1 MAAIVLDGDASG
13 AVRAAGLAER
23 AMRRVS
29 GAVDDLD
36 KKHKASAFSGRNLAE
51 RLTDIDKAAQ
61 IVGGPLSSLT
71 PMLNDFGD
79 AIEQV
84 GLRTA
89 VTNVAAAGLASG
101 GLAVM
106 IAGVTAA
113 AAGLIGLGV
122 NAVAVS
128 SDLASFDAILGANS
142 STMQRNRA
150 DLLALSA
157 AQDDLALS
165 TAAARVELAGLAAPV
180 MTELSYAAAGAAG
193 SVQALAEDETGAV
206 SATIGLGEATV
217 ALVPGLNVLA
227 AQVWAGSYAVD
238 ALAESGREGSA
249 ALAAERDA
257 VDQTRTAVESW
268 NLQLQSA
275 INAQDAAAE
284 STIRLAWA
292 HATQLYPALVREN
305 AALQSEAEQIEA
317 WYAPSFDMMADAV
330 STYHASMLGSTKATK
345 AGGTAAREASVD
357 YGFLADSAREAAA
370 AVAAAESARQDADAT
385 AIAEAAIPKDLL
397 GAMGATDGFGA
408 VAFGAMDAAFK
419 QGEEDSAA
427 FIAKAYQL
435 PGEKSD
441 EMREKVTKN
450 FAAIGGAAL
459 DLSSTVADAMA
470 QAFEQGGDRSEK
482 ARKKQFAA
490 MKAVALLQAGI
501 NTALAI
507 SNVWASWAS
516 VPPVAAALT
525 AIAAGVGA
533 AQIGMIAAKSYHRGG
548 LLPDEVP
555 VIARKNERQAVIT
568 AQGMG
573 AIGGEEGLKR
583 INAGSAPAAAP
594 SITLVAD
601 GIAARFRR
609 FAEADPSFGQRT
621 RYA

>member
-1 MAAIVLDGDASG
+1 MATIVLDGDASG

-36 KKHKASAFSGRNLAE
+36 KRHKASAFSGRNLAE

-113 AAGLIGLGV
+113 AGALIGLGV

-128 SDLASFDAILGANS
+128 SDIAGFDAILGANS

-150 DLLALSA
+150 DLVALGGA
-157 AQDDLALS
+157 VDDLSLS
-165 TAAARVELAGLAAPV
+165 WAAARVEAAGLAAPV
-180 MTELSYAAAGAAG
+180 MTELGYAAAGVAG
-193 SVQALAEDETGAV
+193 GLQTVARAIDDGADSWSVWGTVLVTSIPVLGSFVQVLDLAWDSTKALAE
-206 SATIGLGEATV
+206 
-217 ALVPGLNVLA
+217 
-227 AQVWAGSYAVD
+227 AG
-238 ALAESGREGSA
+238 
-249 ALAAERDA
+249 
-257 VDQTRTAVESW
+257 
-268 NLQLQSA
+268 
-275 INAQDAAAE
+275 
-284 STIRLAWA
+284 
-292 HATQLYPALVREN
+292 REN
-305 AALQSEAEQIEA
+305 AAALREQAAGAAAYLVVAPGLAAEADSIEA
-317 WYAPSFDMMADAV
+317 SWGALPFDMVADSMDRV
-330 STYHASMLGSTKATK
+330 RASVLATTPTVR
-345 AGGTAAREASVD
+345 ANRVQAREAAED
-357 YGFLADSAREAAA
+357 YSFLADSAREAAA
-370 AVAAAESARQDADAT
+370 AVAAASQLRADQATVAGLPSAMTSTTFGVGPDERQAMTDAEAASAAESARLQT
-385 AIAEAAIPKDLL
+385 EASDL
-397 GAMGATDGFGA
+397 A
-408 VAFGAMDAAFK
+408 
-419 QGEEDSAA
+419 
-427 FIAKAYQL
+427 
-435 PGEKSD
+435 
-441 EMREKVTKN
+441 RERITSN

-490 MKAVALLQAGI
+490 MKAVSLLQAGI

-525 AIAAGVGA
+525 AVAAGVGA

-548 LLPDEVP
+548 LLPDETMIGP
-555 VIARKNERQAVIT
+555 ARVRRNETQAVIT
-568 AQGMG
+568 AQGMDALG
-573 AIGGEEGLKR
+573 GSNGLARVNAGMAPPEPGPIVLVIGGR
-583 INAGSAPAAAP
+583 
-594 SITLVAD
+594 T
-601 GIAARFRR
+601 
-609 FAEADPSFGQRT
+609 QRT
-621 RYA
+621 RPFAGADPGYGHRARGR

>member
-1 MAAIVLDGDASG
+1 MPTIILDGDASG
-13 AVRAAGLAER
+13 AVKAASAASR
-23 AMRRVS
+23 AMAALAGR
-29 GAVDDLD
+29 VDDLD
-36 KKHKASAFSGRNLAE
+36 KRHKEATFSGRNLAD

-61 IVGGPLSSLT
+61 IAGGPLAAFT
-71 PMLNDFGD
+71 PRLNDFAD

-84 GLRTA
+84 GFKTA
-89 VTNVAAAGLASG
+89 VTNVAAVGLASG

-113 AAGLIGLGV
+113 AGALIGLGV

-150 DLLALSA
+150 DLVALAD
-157 AQDDLALS
+157 AQSDLALS

-180 MTELSYAAAGAAG
+180 MTELGYAAAGVAG
-193 SVQALAEDETGAV
+193 GLQSVARATDDGADSWSVWGTALVKSIPVLGTFVQVSDLAWDSTKALAE
-206 SATIGLGEATV
+206 
-217 ALVPGLNVLA
+217 
-227 AQVWAGSYAVD
+227 AG
-238 ALAESGREGSA
+238 
-249 ALAAERDA
+249 
-257 VDQTRTAVESW
+257 
-268 NLQLQSA
+268 
-275 INAQDAAAE
+275 
-284 STIRLAWA
+284 
-292 HATQLYPALVREN
+292 REN
-305 AALQSEAEQIEA
+305 AAALREQAVSAAAYLVVAPELAAEADSIEA
-317 WYAPSFDMMADAV
+317 SWGALPFDMVADSMDRV
-330 STYHASMLGSTKATK
+330 RASVLATTPTVR
-345 AGGTAAREASVD
+345 ANRVQAREAAED
-357 YGFLADSAREAAA
+357 YGFLADSAREAAT
-370 AVAAAESARQDADAT
+370 AVAAASQLRADQATVAGLPSAETSTTFGVGPDERQAMTDAEAASAAESARLQT
-385 AIAEAAIPKDLL
+385 EASDL
-397 GAMGATDGFGA
+397 A
-408 VAFGAMDAAFK
+408 
-419 QGEEDSAA
+419 
-427 FIAKAYQL
+427 
-435 PGEKSD
+435 
-441 EMREKVTKN
+441 RERITSN

-490 MKAVALLQAGI
+490 MKAVSLLQAGI

-525 AIAAGVGA
+525 AVAAGVGA

-548 LLPDEVP
+548 LLPDEVQGRGF
-555 VIARKNERQAVIT
+555 VGRTNERQAVIT

-583 INAGSAPAAAP
+583 INAGTAPAAAP